1 MLQAVPQQYFITT
14 DGIPL
19 QIVKKVPDFSLRFFQ
34 AAGIQFRGH
43 HGSQRKG
50 NYQRHQGGEHNG
62 EAELAEQL
70 ARSALHESDGQ
81 KYDHVAQGHG
91 DRCHADLHPSLLR
104 GVSGIVSVLQETV
117 DVFQDDNR
125 VVHQNA
131 DTGGHAHEGHHIES
145 ESCGIHQK
153 EGGNQGSGDRD
164 HDRGGRTPA
173 TQEEIQDQTGGD
185 QAFQ

>member
-1 MLQAVPQQYFITT
+1 MLQAVSQQYFITT
-14 DGIPL
+14 DGIPF
-19 QIVKKVPDFSLRFFQ
+19 QIVKKVPDSSLRFFQ
-34 AAGIQFRGH
+34 AAGVQFRGH

-50 NYQRHQGGEHNG
+50 NCQRHQGGEHDG
-62 EAELAEQL
+62 EAELTEQL
-70 ARSALHESDGQ
+70 TRSALHESDGQ

-91 DRCHADLHPSLLR
+91 DRCHADLHTSLLR

-117 DVFQDDNR
+117 DVFQYDNG
-125 VVHQNA
+125 VVNQDA

-153 EGGNQGSGDRD
+153 EGGNQGSRNRN
-164 HDRGGRTPA
+164 HNRRSRTPA
-173 TQEEIQDQTGGD
+173 TQEEIQDQTRGD